1 MLNWFDMPAQG
12 LSNGG
17 QFEIEELSATENK
30 VYQEDGKVYSK
41 VTVNVEGGGGS
52 SDFSTAEVTVIN
64 STGSN
69 ISWTPMSMPI
79 CDEGDPNTPVV
90 ISQVHLDLENNASIT
105 YTVPLYKGGCFWGAF
120 TDGQL
125 TYLTDGSVVAIQ
137 NFGFYITGD
146 GSITITI
153 K

>member
-52 SDFSTAEVTVIN
+52 SDFSTAEVTLICSGGEEYISGYGLWFASDESEITN
-64 STGSN
+64 GGSSLN
-69 ISWTPMSMPI
+69 
-79 CDEGDPNTPVV
+79 
-90 ISQVHLDLENNASIT
+90 
-105 YTVPLYKGGCFWGAF
+105 
-120 TDGQL
+120 
-125 TYLTDGSVVAIQ
+125 
-137 NFGFYITGD
+137 
-146 GSITITI
+146 
-153 K
+153 